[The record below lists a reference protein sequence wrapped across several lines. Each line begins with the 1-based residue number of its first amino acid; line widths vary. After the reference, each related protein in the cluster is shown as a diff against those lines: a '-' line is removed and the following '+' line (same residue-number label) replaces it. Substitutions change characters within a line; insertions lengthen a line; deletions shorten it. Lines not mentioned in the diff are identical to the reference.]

1 MATLY
6 SITIY
11 TVLYKNKNNFE
22 ALFHL
27 YYFIKPIET
36 QVGPS
41 ITEDLSTEWCI
52 VSNMT
57 RIRENATVMKY
68 MQLQTDDSQ
77 TYSSE
82 KLTQVCNS
90 VNMSKFFLTRNVS
103 YRKHIMWY
111 IGSIYMY
118 IYSLPYTLT
127 LCFIL
132 MDYFILNQQMS
143 TYYTNSVCSR
153 FKVNDIVI
161 ICECKVMPI
170 FGN

>member
-1 MATLY
+1 
-6 SITIY
+6 
-11 TVLYKNKNNFE
+11 
-22 ALFHL
+22 
-27 YYFIKPIET
+27 
-36 QVGPS
+36 
-41 ITEDLSTEWCI
+41 
-52 VSNMT
+52 
-57 RIRENATVMKY
+57 
-68 MQLQTDDSQ
+68 
-77 TYSSE
+77 
-82 KLTQVCNS
+82 
-90 VNMSKFFLTRNVS
+90 
-103 YRKHIMWY
+103 MWY

-170 FGN
+170 FGNYIINLLYINCLPQITKLYTDWKLSFSHLSKYINYEIKNNSEQYSFGSLYLNVCYLHYYYSNRNDLLLSHLNFSLKLILFHTSAALIS